1 MEKVKRVKIKKFS
14 RSLTEE
20 SLNYKILFALIK
32 SAKQAGR
39 GLVKIAEGIGYLL
52 DGFDTNSVYQKFYGT
67 YYANKESQRMRKKIR
82 QEWEIKR
89 AIKDLQKM
97 NYIKV
102 SKNGKRVYLIEKG
115 ALEFLKF
122 NLLRRKPE
130 WDRKWRVVIFDILE
144 KKRGQRNFLRKQLKW
159 LGFRELQK
167 SVWVFPYDIK
177 KELEEL
183 LTICDFD
190 AQGDIRFLTV
200 EKIEDDRDLKR
211 EFGLI

>member
-1 MEKVKRVKIKKFS
+1 MGKVKRVKIKKFS
-14 RSLTEE
+14 RSLTEK
-20 SLNYKILFALIK
+20 SLNYKVLFALIK
-32 SAKQAGR
+32 SVKQAGR
-39 GLVKIAEGIGYLL
+39 GLAKIAEGIGYLL
-52 DGFDTNSVYQKFYGT
+52 GEYDMTSVYQKFYGT
-67 YYANKESQRMRKKIR
+67 YYANKESQRIKEELK

-102 SKNGKRVYLIEKG
+102 SKNGKKVYLIEKG

-130 WDRKWRVVIFDILE
+130 WDRKWRVVIFDIVE

-167 SVWVFPYDIK
+167 SVWAFPYDIK

-200 EKIEDDRDLKR
+200 EKIEDDKDLKR

>member
-20 SLNYKILFALIK
+20 SLNYKVFFALIK
-32 SAKQAGR
+32 SVKQAGR
-39 GLVKIAEGIGYLL
+39 GLIKIAEGIGYLL
-52 DGFDTNSVYQKFYGT
+52 DEYDMTSVYQKFHGT

-82 QEWEIKR
+82 QEWEIKK

-122 NLLRRKPE
+122 NLLTRKPD